1 MNEKGIR
8 FRNGKYYFRVTVT
21 DETGKRRQ
29 VERYGGKTE
38 KECIKN
44 KMRFEME
51 YENKFIKINSK
62 MLLFD
67 VFDLFFESYKKN
79 WNKNTLRNSTIKK
92 QIIKEN
98 FENIRIDR
106 VTTYQLQKKF
116 DDLSSKYSKLYLI
129 NLKSILNQMFQ
140 FAIKIMKI
148 LEENPISDIKVGGR
162 KSREKRSYTSDELK
176 KIKDIF
182 IKMKNR
188 KYYYF
193 FVLLLNSG
201 ARKSEILALTWDS
214 VDFTNNSIKIN
225 KSIYSNLRGI
235 MKIQNSTKNEASN
248 RIVYLNKET
257 MDILKEARLEYKKNK
272 KEVPFFADNGFVFS
286 NEKGELLQSSF
297 VMYFRKTIKKVTDI
311 PSSIHAFRHTHIS
324 KLVEMGYS
332 LKAIQDRVGHS
343 DINTTLKVYSHTSED
358 YEKKIADEVNFFL
371 TKNIPNFLKK
381 GID

>member
-116 DDLSSKYSKLYLI
+116 DDLSSRYSKLYLI

-148 LEENPISDIKVGGR
+148 LEENPISDIKVGG
-162 KSREKRSYTSDELK
+162 KKAREKRSYTSDELK

-188 KYYYF
+188 KYYCF
-193 FVLLLNSG
+193 FILLLNSG

-257 MDILKEARLEYKKNK
+257 MDILKEAKIEYKKNK

-358 YEKKIADEVNFFL
+358 YEKKIADEVNFF
-371 TKNIPNFLKK
+371 
-381 GID
+381 